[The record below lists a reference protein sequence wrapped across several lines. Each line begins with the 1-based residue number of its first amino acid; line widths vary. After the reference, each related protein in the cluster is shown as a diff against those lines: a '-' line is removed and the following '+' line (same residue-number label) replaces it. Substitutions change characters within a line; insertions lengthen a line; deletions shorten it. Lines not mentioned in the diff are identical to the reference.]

1 MNNKKVVYIAG
12 KVRGL
17 SNYKEKFAAA
27 KKKLEDQGYA
37 VLNPAELPEGMKPES
52 YMRICIPMLEVANAI
67 YLLDNWEDSQGA
79 KIEKAYAECQFKEV
93 IFEVA

>member
-37 VLNPAELPEGMKPES
+37 
-52 YMRICIPMLEVANAI
+52 
-67 YLLDNWEDSQGA
+67 
-79 KIEKAYAECQFKEV
+79 ECQFKEV